1 MTSTVKQHSISNE
14 KRERIDN
21 IVSELLTDN
30 TETAKI
36 DYGSRIGSILR
47 DAALAIKYDWD
58 DETILLEATSSF
70 YESML
75 NISDNYTP
83 EEIDINND
91 SFMRETYNKT
101 RCRIKDKLIDP
112 TRKRNN
118 RKYMNIQTV
127 SLDDQYKE
135 QHEDFIYDDQEQ
147 ESDNYFLSWFNDSKK
162 QILTETQKAYMNT
175 GKTTKGNSTRLKKTI
190 YSRTMKACEKQ
201 FDTTDINTF
210 NIKYQLSILEE
221 ILDSKNTLHTLNKY
235 KDKPFIS
242 ELLLSISST
251 NRKLINKNITTKESL
266 RELRTILYKEY
277 NRLSKEVNN

>member
-36 DYGSRIGSILR
+36 DYGSRIGSL
-47 DAALAIKYDWD
+47 LNNSSVAIKYEWD
-58 DETILLEATSSF
+58 DETISLEAASSF
-70 YESML
+70 YEAMI

-83 EEIDINND
+83 EEIDINNN
-91 SFMRETYNKT
+91 SFMREVYNKS
-101 RCRIKDKLIDP
+101 RYLMMKHLIDP
-112 TRKRNN
+112 TKRA
-118 RKYMNIQTV
+118 KTIINIQTV
-127 SLDDQYKE
+127 ALDDQYKE
-135 QHEDFIYDDQEQ
+135 QHEDFVYEKQEQ
-147 ESDNYFLSWFNDSKK
+147 ESDNYFLTWFNEYRESMLTKK
-162 QILTETQKAYMNT
+162 QNLFIDTDIVSQSNASYM
-175 GKTTKGNSTRLKKTI
+175 RKKI
-190 YSRTMKACEKQ
+190 YSTTMKACEKQ
-201 FDTTDINTF
+201 FDTTDTNTV

-251 NRKLINKNITTKESL
+251 NRKLINKNITTKKSL

>member
-91 SFMRETYNKT
+91 SFMREAYNKT
-101 RCRIKDKLIDP
+101 RYKIKNNLIDP
-112 TRKRNN
+112 TK
-118 RKYMNIQTV
+118 KLAKGFLSIQTV

-135 QHEDFIYDDQEQ
+135 QHDDFIYNNEEY
-147 ESDNYFLSWFNDSKK
+147 ESDNYFLTWFNDSRK
-162 QILTETQKAYMNT
+162 QVLTKAQNNYIST
-175 GKTTKGNSTRLKKTI
+175 GQEPKNNKLRFKRAIYARTI
-190 YSRTMKACEKQ
+190 RACEKQ
-201 FDTTDINTF
+201 FDTTDTNTF
-210 NIKYQLSILEE
+210 NVKYQLSILEE

-242 ELLLSISST
+242 ELLLSISSN
-251 NRKLINKNITTKESL
+251 NRKLINKNAATKESL
-266 RELRTILYKEY
+266 RELRTVLYKEY

>member
-30 TETAKI
+30 TETAKL
-36 DYGSRIGSILR
+36 DYGSRIGSL
-47 DAALAIKYDWD
+47 LNNSSVAIKYEWD
-58 DETILLEATSSF
+58 DETISLEAVSSF
-70 YESML
+70 YEAML

-91 SFMRETYNKT
+91 SFMREVYNKSRYLMMKHLISFT
-101 RCRIKDKLIDP
+101 RHSKTII
-112 TRKRNN
+112 
-118 RKYMNIQTV
+118 NIQTV

-135 QHEDFIYDDQEQ
+135 QHEDFVYDNQEQ
-147 ESDNYFLSWFNDSKK
+147 ESDNYFMAWFNDSRK
-162 QILTETQKAYMNT
+162 QILTKNQNDYIDTNE
-175 GKTTKGNSTRLKKTI
+175 TTKGNSTRLKKHI

-201 FDTTDINTF
+201 FDTTDTNTF
-210 NIKYQLSILEE
+210 NVKYQLSILEE

-242 ELLLSISST
+242 ELLLSISSN
-251 NRKLINKNITTKESL
+251 NRRLINKNVATKESL

>member
-47 DAALAIKYDWD
+47 DAALVIKYDWD

-91 SFMRETYNKT
+91 SFMREAYNKT
-101 RCRIKDKLIDP
+101 RYKIKNNLIDP
-112 TRKRNN
+112 TK
-118 RKYMNIQTV
+118 KLTKGFLSIQTV

-135 QHEDFIYDDQEQ
+135 QHDDFIYNNEEY
-147 ESDNYFLSWFNDSKK
+147 ESDNYFLTWFNDSRK
-162 QILTETQKAYMNT
+162 QVLTKAQNSYIST
-175 GKTTKGNSTRLKKTI
+175 GQEPKNNKLRFKRAI
-190 YSRTMKACEKQ
+190 YSRTMRACEKQ
-201 FDTTDINTF
+201 FDTTDTNTF
-210 NIKYQLSILEE
+210 NVKYQLSILEE

-242 ELLLSISST
+242 ELLLSISSN
-251 NRKLINKNITTKESL
+251 NRKLINKNAATKESL